1 MKITIVFDN
10 TPPVVNGLKAD
21 WGFAALVEIGDK
33 KKILFDT
40 GANGEILLS
49 NMSVLG
55 IDPSTVD
62 EVFISHAHH
71 DHVGGLPLFLQKNN
85 AVKLWV
91 PPSMGKFVNAKETVV
106 VHGPTELHKGIFS
119 TGELEGIEQ
128 AMVVETSKG
137 LVLLVGCSHPRMKT
151 ILGTA
156 SQFGKVYGIVGGL
169 HSTSPRDLKGLGLI
183 CATHC
188 TRQKSRIQG
197 LYPQA
202 YLPGG
207 AGSVIEVD

>member
-10 TPPVVNGLKAD
+10 TPSIVSGLRAD
-21 WGFAALVEIGDK
+21 WGFAALVEVDERK
-33 KKILFDT
+33 RILFDT

-49 NMSVLG
+49 NMSILG

-71 DHVGGLPLFLQKNN
+71 DHTGGLQHFLRENN

-91 PPSMGKFVNAKETVV
+91 PPSMRRVRNAREVVV
-106 VHGPTELHKGIFS
+106 VHGPTEMQKGVYS
-119 TGELEGIEQ
+119 TGELDGIEQ
-128 AMVVETSKG
+128 AMVVETDHG
-137 LVLLVGCSHPRMKT
+137 IVLLVGCSHPRMKT

-156 SQFGKVYGIVGGL
+156 SQFGNVYGIVGGL
-169 HSTSPRDLKGLGLI
+169 HSTKPRDLKGLDLI

-188 TRQKSRIQG
+188 TRQIPRIKE
-197 LYPQA
+197 LYPKA

-207 AGSVIEVD
+207 AGRVIEIE